1 VKKYISM
8 KKIILNISLIVFLIP
23 NTYAQKLIT
32 EQDAV
37 SIALKYNYDI
47 LIARNNA
54 SSDSVNNTA
63 GNAGMLPTIG
73 INGSENYSAANNV
86 RQIFSD
92 GTSST
97 SSNSNSNSVDA
108 NVGLNWSLFDGGK
121 MFVTKRKLN
130 EIQALGE
137 IQFRDRVLQTEYDVI
152 LAYYDVVRQ
161 KQELA
166 SINEVITYNLERVKI
181 SQISYDAGLSPKTN
195 FLQAKIDLNVYQE
208 NAINQQT
215 IIVASKRTLNQ
226 LLGRNADIQFD
237 VLDSIPINDLVD
249 KKELTQKLDSSNTSI
264 LAFKKQVD
272 VSKLSLK
279 EMKTLLFPKINFNAG
294 YGLFQSNT
302 PESNPLRSR
311 TIGPSFGG
319 TISIPLY
326 QAGNAIRQIR
336 TARIQL
342 SSDEYNL
349 ESIRLQMNQ
358 QLQNALTQF
367 ENQMNLLRIEK
378 DNAILAKENLEIS
391 IQRLRFGETTSLEVS
406 LAEGS
411 FVDSLTRLISFE
423 YNLKVAE
430 TKLKQLLSRF

>member
-1 VKKYISM
+1 M
-8 KKIILNISLIVFLIP
+8 KKIILNISLTVFLIP
-23 NTYAQKLIT
+23 STYAQKLIT

-37 SIALKYNYDI
+37 GIALKYNYDI

-54 SSDSVNNTA
+54 TSDSVNNTT
-63 GNAGMLPTIG
+63 GNAGMLPTLS
-73 INGSENYSAANNV
+73 INGSESYSTANNV
-86 RQIFSD
+86 QQKFSD

-97 SSNSNSNSVDA
+97 VTNANSNSIDA
-108 NVGLNWSLFDGGK
+108 SVGLNWTLFDGGK

-137 IQFRDRVLQTEYDVI
+137 IQFRDRVLQTEFDAI

-195 FLQAKIDLNVYQE
+195 LLQAKIDLNVYQE

-215 IIVASKRTLNQ
+215 IIIASKRTLNQ
-226 LLGRNADIQFD
+226 LLGRNPDIQFD
-237 VLDSIPINDLVD
+237 VLDSIPINDLGD
-249 KKELTQKLDSSNTSI
+249 KKELAQKLDSSNTSI
-264 LAFKKQVD
+264 LAYKKQVD

-279 EMKTLLFPKINFNAG
+279 EMNTLLLPKINFNAG
-294 YGLFQSNT
+294 YGLFQSNI
-302 PESNPLRSR
+302 PESNPVRSR
-311 TIGPSFGG
+311 TIGPSVGG
-319 TISIPLY
+319 SISIPIY
-326 QAGNAIRQIR
+326 QAGNASRQIR
-336 TARIQL
+336 TARIQV

>member
-1 VKKYISM
+1 M
-8 KKIILNISLIVFLIP
+8 KKIILNISLTVFLIP
-23 NTYAQKLIT
+23 STYAQKLIT

-37 SIALKYNYDI
+37 GIALKYNYDI

-54 SSDSVNNTA
+54 TSDSVNNTT
-63 GNAGMLPTIG
+63 GNAGMLPTLS
-73 INGSENYSAANNV
+73 INGSESYSTANNV
-86 RQIFSD
+86 QQKFSD

-97 SSNSNSNSVDA
+97 VTNANSNSIDA
-108 NVGLNWSLFDGGK
+108 SVGLNWTLFDGGK

-195 FLQAKIDLNVYQE
+195 LLQAKIDLNVYQE

-215 IIVASKRTLNQ
+215 IIIASKRTLNQ

-237 VLDSIPINDLVD
+237 VLDSIPRNEFVD
-249 KKELTQKLDSSNTSI
+249 KKELAQKLDSSNTSI
-264 LAFKKQVD
+264 LAYKKQVD

-279 EMKTLLFPKINFNAG
+279 EMNTLLLPKINFNAG

-302 PESNPLRSR
+302 PESNPVRSR
-311 TIGPSFGG
+311 TIGPSIGG
-319 TISIPLY
+319 TISIPIY
-326 QAGNAIRQIR
+326 QAGNASRQIR
-336 TARIQL
+336 TARIQV

-349 ESIRLQMNQ
+349 ENIRLQMNQ

>member
-1 VKKYISM
+1 M
-8 KKIILNISLIVFLIP
+8 KKIILNLSIIVSLIPV
-23 NTYAQKLIT
+23 TYGQKAIMA
-32 EQDAV
+32 QDAV

-47 LIARNNA
+47 LISRNSS
-54 SSDSVNNTA
+54 SSDSVNNTP
-63 GNAGMLPTIG
+63 GNAGMLPTVA
-73 INGSENYSAANNV
+73 INGSGNYSAANNI
-86 RQIFSD
+86 RQKFSD

-97 SSNSNSNSVDA
+97 IINANSNSLDA
-108 NVGLNWSLFDGGK
+108 NVGLNWTLFDGGK

-181 SQISYDAGLSPKTN
+181 SQIAYDAGLSPKTN
-195 FLQAKIDLNVYQE
+195 LLQAKIDLNVYQE

-215 IIVASKRTLNQ
+215 IIIASKRTLNH

-237 VLDSIPINDLVD
+237 VLDSIPINELVD
-249 KKELTQKLDSSNTSI
+249 KKELAQKLDSGNTSI
-264 LAFKKQVD
+264 LAYKKQVD

-279 EMKTLLFPKINFNAG
+279 EMYTLLFPKINFNAG

-319 TISIPLY
+319 TISIPIY
-326 QAGNAIRQIR
+326 QAGNAGRQIK
-336 TARIQL
+336 TAKIQL
-342 SSDEYNL
+342 QSDEYNL
-349 ESIRLQMNQ
+349 ESIKLQMNQ

-367 ENQMNLLRIEK
+367 ENQLQLLRIEK

-391 IQRLRFGETTSLEVS
+391 IQRLRYGQTTSLEVS

-411 FVDSLTRLISFE
+411 FVDSLTRLINFE

-430 TKLKQLLSRF
+430 TKLKQLLARL